1 MEQDI
6 SVYGQMDFNL
16 PHDLVTLPTGG
27 VFYKNKKKSLKVGY
41 LTASDENILLNAST
55 TNREGVVLQLLRNKI
70 YETDL
75 KPEELLTGDVEALL
89 IFLRNTAF
97 GSSYDVTLTD
107 PQTQKRFNVSLQLDE
122 LNIKKTENK
131 PNEEGVFV
139 IKLPKSGNEVK
150 IKPLSLGDSLD
161 IEKMVDSYP
170 TNRVAP
176 KVTWRLNKQILSIDG
191 NTDRGMIGKFIETM
205 PIMDSKFIRTFLNDN
220 EPRLDLQKEVTAPS
234 GEKVIVAITFG
245 VEFFRPFY

>member
-1 MEQDI
+1 MEQDMSI
-6 SVYGQMDFNL
+6 YSQMDFNL
-16 PHDLVTLPTGG
+16 PHDLVTLPSGG
-27 VFYKNKKKSLKVGY
+27 VFYKNKKKALKVGY

-55 TNREGVVLQLLRNKI
+55 NNREGVVLQLLRNKI
-70 YETDL
+70 YEPDL
-75 KPEELLTGDVEALL
+75 RPEELLTGDVEALL

-97 GSSYDVTLTD
+97 GASYEVTLTD
-107 PQTQKRFNVSLQLDE
+107 PQTQKKFMVSLQLDE
-122 LNIKKTENK
+122 LNIKRTENK

-170 TNRVAP
+170 SNRVAP
-176 KVTWRLNKQILSIDG
+176 KVTWRLGKQIVSIDG
-191 NTDRGMIGKFIETM
+191 NNDRGMIGKFIETM
-205 PIMDSKFIRTFLNDN
+205 PIMDSKFIRNFLNEN

-234 GEKVIVAITFG
+234 GEKVIVDITFG